1 RCNLGI
7 LRNEGVG
14 AAQNR
19 RGGTPV
25 PGERNQFCSREA
37 LEEKVEGV
45 AGSAAKPV
53 DALVGIADSK
63 NILPVRVGSGEFLQ
77 DFDLGEVR
85 VLELIHQNEARTLAG
100 TGENFGIRGEQIVG
114 ANDHV
119 IEGAEVALAKH
130 ALDGFE
136 DKSDLAATSESF
148 LVADFAGISGFR
160 NARNGKRA
168 ALDA

>member
-1 RCNLGI
+1 
-7 LRNEGVG
+7 
-14 AAQNR
+14 
-19 RGGTPV
+19 
-25 PGERNQFCSREA
+25 
-37 LEEKVEGV
+37 
-45 AGSAAKPV
+45 
-53 DALVGIADSK
+53 
-63 NILPVRVGSGEFLQ
+63 
-77 DFDLGEVR
+77 
-85 VLELIHQNEARTLAG
+85 LELIHQNEARTLAG

-168 ALDA
+168 ALDAVNVVPVILGSDEFVMAPASEVEQV